1 MPSSEDAKSSWPPK
15 AQLKGEVKFYT
26 GLQQEM
32 SVNEVLLLRDTRIVI
47 PSTMR
52 AVSGQIA
59 QRTPGSREDTRK
71 SQRIS
76 RGSVL
81 KLKSWS

>member
-15 AQLKGEVKFYT
+15 AQLKGEVKLYT

-32 SVNEVLLLRDTRIVI
+32 SVNEALLLRDTRIVI

-52 AVSGQIA
+52 AEFLDKFNSGDQGVVKTRERAKGSAEA
-59 QRTPGSREDTRK
+59 QYSN
-71 SQRIS
+71 
-76 RGSVL
+76 
-81 KLKSWS
+81 